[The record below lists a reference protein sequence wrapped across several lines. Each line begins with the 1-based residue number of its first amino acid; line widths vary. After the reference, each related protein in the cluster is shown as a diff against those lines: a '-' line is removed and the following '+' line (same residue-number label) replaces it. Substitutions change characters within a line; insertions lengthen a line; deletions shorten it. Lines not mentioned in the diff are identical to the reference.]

1 MQLVLGSGE
10 IIYVNSES
18 YPDLF
23 PAMKGSSNN
32 FGIVT
37 RFDLVTFED
46 EKLWGGVVAYPLD
59 TANQQLEF
67 LENFTNKMSEDPYAS
82 IIVILNYVST
92 IGQVVV
98 ANAYEYTKAIEPA
111 TPPPIFE
118 EFLSI
123 PGNISDSMRVTNI
136 SDLVEELEQPA
147 GYR

>member
-1 MQLVLGSGE
+1 MLGSGD

-23 PAMKGSSNN
+23 PAMKGSTNN

-37 RFDLVTFED
+37 RFDLLTFED

-59 TANQQLEF
+59 TANQQLEY
-67 LENFTNKMSEDPYAS
+67 LENFTNKAAEDPYAS
-82 IIVILNYVST
+82 IIVILNYAST
-92 IGQVVV
+92 VGQLVV
-98 ANAYEYTKAIEPA
+98 ANAYEYTKAIE

-123 PGNISDSMRVTNI
+123 PGNFSDSMRITNV
-136 SDLVEELEQPA
+136 SDLIEELEQPA